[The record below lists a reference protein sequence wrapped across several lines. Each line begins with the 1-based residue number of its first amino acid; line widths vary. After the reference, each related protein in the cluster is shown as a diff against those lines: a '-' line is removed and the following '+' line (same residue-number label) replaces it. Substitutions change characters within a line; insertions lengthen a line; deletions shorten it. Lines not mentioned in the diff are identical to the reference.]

1 MLLIQVEGTEM
12 VDDSGHGA
20 YGLEI
25 DISKQDQRISQFLK
39 IHKGEN

>member
-1 MLLIQVEGTEM
+1 MIQVEGSET

-20 YGLEI
+20 SGLEI
-25 DISKQDQRISQFLK
+25 DISKQDQRISQLLK